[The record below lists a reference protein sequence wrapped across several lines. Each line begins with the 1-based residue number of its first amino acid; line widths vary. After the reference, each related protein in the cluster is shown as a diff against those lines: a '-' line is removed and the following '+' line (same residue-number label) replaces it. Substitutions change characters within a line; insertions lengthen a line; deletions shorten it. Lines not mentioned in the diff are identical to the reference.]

1 MADTSG
7 TPLGYSWRMATIT
20 SPVRRIEFQVIGMHC
35 ASCAQRVQKTLGEA
49 DGVLVAGVNLA
60 LERATVEAE
69 PEVDEEALV
78 DAVAALGY
86 TLVPAHE
93 AGADHDDSESAGRG
107 RVIAAALLT
116 APAVLLS
123 MLGTMDSWALWLQ
136 GALITPVEF
145 WAGLPFLK
153 SAYRGALH
161 RRANMDTLIALG
173 TLAAYLYSVWSLLFG
188 GHLYFETAG
197 VIITFLLLGRYL
209 EHRSK
214 SRAASALQGLLELAA
229 KQACVLREGREV
241 VVELAEVEVSD
252 RMRVRPGEMIPTDG
266 EIVEGASSID
276 ESMLTGESVPVDKG
290 TGDPV
295 FGGTLN
301 QSGSLIVEAR
311 RVGGDTA
318 RAQIARLV
326 SEALGR
332 KAPIERLADRVA
344 GVFVPVVMA
353 LAAGTLVAWIVSGH
367 AFEEGLV
374 AAVSV
379 LIIACPCAMGLAT
392 PAAVMVGAGRGA
404 GLGIVFK
411 GGDVLERSGDL
422 DVVVLDKTGTITRGE
437 MRVTDAVSA
446 AGFSNEELLE
456 RGVRRRAS
464 LRAPDRAR
472 DRRRSPCPVP
482 GASVAAGLLL
492 GGRLRSPGKSW
503 GPRRRGWSPRPRRR
517 CAAGAHGGRRGARV
531 RREHDRLG
539 ARGRRCGGVL
549 GSRRRAQAHR
559 GPSRSGPTRRR
570 ARDRDDHRRQPG
582 RGGGDRLARGI
593 GRVLAEVMPAGKAA
607 EIARLQASGRRV
619 AMVGDGIND
628 APALAQADLGVAVGT
643 GADVAIGASDV
654 TIVSGDPRL
663 AVAAITLSRRTLRVI
678 KQNLFWAFAYNIA
691 ALPLAALGLLSPM
704 IAAGA
709 MALSSVSVVLNALRL
724 RRFAF

>member
-1 MADTSG
+1 MT
-7 TPLGYSWRMATIT
+7 TTT
-20 SPVRRIEFQVIGMHC
+20 SPVRRIEFQVTGMHC
-35 ASCAQRVQKTLGEA
+35 ASCASRVQKTLGEA

-60 LERATVEAE
+60 LARATVEAE
-69 PEVDEEALV
+69 PEVDEGALV

-86 TLVPAHE
+86 GLVPAHE
-93 AGADHDDSESAGRG
+93 GAAGHDDGGDSEGADRG
-107 RVIAAALLT
+107 RVLAAALLT

-123 MLGTMDSWALWLQ
+123 MLGIMDTWALGLQ
-136 GALITPVEF
+136 GALITPVEL
-145 WAGLPFLK
+145 WAGFPFLQ
-153 SAYRGALH
+153 SAYRGARH
-161 RRANMDTLIALG
+161 RRANMDTLIAVG

-214 SRAASALQGLLELAA
+214 SRAASALRVLLELAA

-241 VVELAEVEVSD
+241 VVPLAEVQVSD
-252 RMRVRPGEMIPTDG
+252 HMRVRPGEKIPTDG
-266 EIVEGASSID
+266 VVAEGASSID

-290 TGDPV
+290 AGDPV

-311 RVGGDTA
+311 RIGSDTA
-318 RAQIARLV
+318 LAQIARLV

-344 GVFVPVVMA
+344 GVFVPAVMA
-353 LAAGTLVAWIVSGH
+353 LAAATLAGWLVTGH
-367 AFEEGLV
+367 AFDEGLV

-392 PAAVMVGAGRGA
+392 PAAVMVGAGRAA

-437 MRVTDAVSA
+437 LRVTDVVAA
-446 AGFSNEELLE
+446 AGFSDEDLLGAAAAAELPSEHPIGRAIVAGARAQAVDPQWPLDFSSEAGFGVRARIGNRAVVVGRRALVGDVPEELVEAAQGLE
-456 RGVRRRAS
+456 SEGSTTAWVRVGDDVAGF
-464 LRAPDRAR
+464 LALTDELKPTAAEA
-472 DRRRSPCPVP
+472 VA
-482 GASVAAGLLL
+482 GLHAAGLETVMIT
-492 GGRLRSPGKSW
+492 GDNR
-503 GPRRRGWSPRPRRR
+503 
-517 CAAGAHGGRRGARV
+517 AAAEAI
-531 RREHDRLG
+531 
-539 ARGRRCGGVL
+539 A
-549 GSRRRAQAHR
+549 RRA
-559 GPSRSGPTRRR
+559 
-570 ARDRDDHRRQPG
+570 
-582 RGGGDRLARGI
+582 GI
-593 GRVLAEVMPAGKAA
+593 GRVLAEVMPADKAA
-607 EIARLQASGRRV
+607 EIARLQAAGRRV

-643 GADVAIGASDV
+643 GADVAIEASDV

-663 AVAAITLSRRTLRVI
+663 AVAAITLSRLTLRVI

>member
-1 MADTSG
+1 
-7 TPLGYSWRMATIT
+7 MATIT

-35 ASCAQRVQKTLGEA
+35 ASCAQRVQKKLGEA

-93 AGADHDDSESAGRG
+93 AGADHDDRDSGSAGRG
-107 RVIAAALLT
+107 RVIVAALLT

-136 GALITPVEF
+136 GALITPVEL

-229 KQACVLREGREV
+229 KQACVVREGREV

-252 RMRVRPGEMIPTDG
+252 RMRVRPGEKIPTDG

-344 GVFVPVVMA
+344 GVFVPAVMA
-353 LAAGTLVAWIVSGH
+353 LAAGTLLAWIVSGH

-446 AGFSNEELLE
+446 AGFSNEELLSAASAAE
-456 RGVRRRAS
+456 LPSEHPIGRAIVAGARARSLEPQWPQDFSSEAGFGVRARVGGRAVVVGRRA
-464 LRAPDRAR
+464 LVGDAPRELTEAAEGLESDGSTTAWVRVDDDVAGFLALA
-472 DRRRSPCPVP
+472 DELKPTAAQAVA
-482 GASVAAGLLL
+482 GLHAAGLETVMIT
-492 GGRLRSPGKSW
+492 GDNR
-503 GPRRRGWSPRPRRR
+503 
-517 CAAGAHGGRRGARV
+517 AAAEAI
-531 RREHDRLG
+531 
-539 ARGRRCGGVL
+539 A
-549 GSRRRAQAHR
+549 SRA
-559 GPSRSGPTRRR
+559 
-570 ARDRDDHRRQPG
+570 
-582 RGGGDRLARGI
+582 GI
-593 GRVLAEVMPAGKAA
+593 GRVLAEVMPADKAA
-607 EIARLQASGRRV
+607 EIARLQASGHRV

-643 GADVAIGASDV
+643 GADVTIGASDV

-691 ALPLAALGLLSPM
+691 ALPLAALGLLNPM

-724 RRFAF
+724 RRFSF

>member
-1 MADTSG
+1 MALT
-7 TPLGYSWRMATIT
+7 T
-20 SPVRRIEFQVIGMHC
+20 SPIRRIEFQVTGMHC
-35 ASCAQRVQKTLGEA
+35 ASCAQRVQKTLSEA

-69 PEVDEEALV
+69 PEVDEGVLV

-86 TLVPAHE
+86 GLIPARQGL
-93 AGADHDDSESAGRG
+93 ADPDGGGAAESAERG

-123 MLGTMDSWALWLQ
+123 MLGIMDTWALVLQ
-136 GALITPVEF
+136 GALITPVEL
-145 WAGLPFLK
+145 WAGFPFLK
-153 SAYRGALH
+153 SAYRGARH
-161 RRANMDTLIALG
+161 RRANMDTLIAVG
-173 TLAAYLYSVWSLLFG
+173 TLAAYLYSVWSLVFG

-214 SRAASALQGLLELAA
+214 GRAASALRGLLELSA
-229 KQACVLREGREV
+229 KEVRVLRAGREV
-241 VVELAEVEVSD
+241 VVALAEVEVSD
-252 RMRVRPGEMIPTDG
+252 RMRVRPGERIPTDG
-266 EIVEGASSID
+266 VVVEGASSID
-276 ESMLTGESVPVDKG
+276 ESMLTGESVPADKG
-290 TGDPV
+290 AGDSV

-318 RAQIARLV
+318 LSQIARLV

-344 GVFVPVVMA
+344 AVFVPAVMA
-353 LAAGTLVAWIVSGH
+353 LAAATMAGWLVTGH
-367 AFEEGLV
+367 AFDEGLV

-392 PAAVMVGAGRGA
+392 PAAVMVGAGRAA

-411 GGDVLERSGDL
+411 GGDVLERSGGL

-437 MRVTDAVSA
+437 LRVTDVVTGGGISD
-446 AGFSNEELLE
+446 EELLGAAAAAE
-456 RGVRRRAS
+456 LPSEHPIGRAIVDGARARAIEPEWPQDFSSEAGFGVRARLGDRAVVVGRRILVGEVPDELLDAAHALESDGSTTAWVRVGDQVAGFLALTDALKPAAVEAVSGLHRAGLETVMITGDNRAS
-464 LRAPDRAR
+464 AEAIAKRA
-472 DRRRSPCPVP
+472 
-482 GASVAAGLLL
+482 
-492 GGRLRSPGKSW
+492 
-503 GPRRRGWSPRPRRR
+503 
-517 CAAGAHGGRRGARV
+517 
-531 RREHDRLG
+531 
-539 ARGRRCGGVL
+539 
-549 GSRRRAQAHR
+549 
-559 GPSRSGPTRRR
+559 
-570 ARDRDDHRRQPG
+570 
-582 RGGGDRLARGI
+582 GI
-593 GRVLAEVMPAGKAA
+593 GRVLAEVLPAEKAA
-607 EIARLQASGRRV
+607 EIARLQSAGRRV

-628 APALAQADLGVAVGT
+628 APALAQADLGVALGT
-643 GADVAIGASDV
+643 GADVAIEASDV

-724 RRFAF
+724 RRFTF

>member
-1 MADTSG
+1 
-7 TPLGYSWRMATIT
+7 MATT
-20 SPVRRIEFQVIGMHC
+20 TRVRRIEFQVIGMHC
-35 ASCAQRVQKTLGEA
+35 ASCAQRVQKTLVEA
-49 DGVLVAGVNLA
+49 DGVLIAGVNLA

-69 PEVDEEALV
+69 PEVDAAALV
-78 DAVAALGY
+78 DAVGALGY
-86 TLVPAHE
+86 TLVPAQE
-93 AGADHDDSESAGRG
+93 AGADHDDRDSESAGRG

-123 MLGTMDSWALWLQ
+123 MLGIMDNWALWLQ
-136 GALITPVEF
+136 GALITPVEL

-161 RRANMDTLIALG
+161 RRANMDTLIAVG

-214 SRAASALQGLLELAA
+214 SRAASALQGLLEVAV

-241 VVELAEVEVSD
+241 VVPLAEVEVSD
-252 RMRVRPGEMIPTDG
+252 HMRVRPGEKIPTDG

-276 ESMLTGESVPVDKG
+276 ESMLTGEAVPVDKVA
-290 TGDPV
+290 GDPV

-344 GVFVPVVMA
+344 GVFVPAVMA

-367 AFEEGLV
+367 VFEEGLV

-392 PAAVMVGAGRGA
+392 PAAVMVGAGRAA

-437 MRVTDAVSA
+437 MRVIDAVSA
-446 AGFSNEELLE
+446 AGFSNEELLGAASAAE
-456 RGVRRRAS
+456 LPSEHPIGRAIVAGARAQSVEPQWPQDFSSEAGFGVR
-464 LRAPDRAR
+464 
-472 DRRRSPCPVP
+472 
-482 GASVAAGLLL
+482 ASVAGRAVVVGRRALVGDAPRELTEAAERLESGGSTTAWVRVDDDVAGFLALADELKPTAAQAVAGLH
-492 GGRLRSPGKSW
+492 
-503 GPRRRGWSPRPRRR
+503 
-517 CAAGAHGGRRGARV
+517 AAGLETVMITGDNRAAA
-531 RREHDRLG
+531 E
-539 ARGRRCGGVL
+539 AIA
-549 GSRRRAQAHR
+549 SRA
-559 GPSRSGPTRRR
+559 
-570 ARDRDDHRRQPG
+570 
-582 RGGGDRLARGI
+582 GI
-593 GRVLAEVMPAGKAA
+593 GRVLAEVMPADKAA

-628 APALAQADLGVAVGT
+628 APGLAQADLGVAVGT

-691 ALPLAALGLLSPM
+691 ALPLAGLGLLSPM

-724 RRFAF
+724 RRVKL